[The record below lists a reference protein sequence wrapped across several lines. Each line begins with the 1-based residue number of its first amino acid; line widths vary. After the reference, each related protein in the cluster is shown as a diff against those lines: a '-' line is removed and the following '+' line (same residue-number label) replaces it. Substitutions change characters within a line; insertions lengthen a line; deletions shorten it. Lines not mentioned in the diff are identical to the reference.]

1 MINNSYQYIF
11 FLFLLVLS
19 CDSNKFYNDYAIV
32 SAKKEATLAGIEIL
46 EMGGN
51 AFDAMIA
58 VDLALSVVYPNAGN
72 LGGGGFLVYRDFN
85 GNTGSLD
92 FREKAPLKASKNMY
106 LDQNNSVI
114 PNLSREGSL
123 SIGVPGTPAGLN
135 EVYKKFGSLPLDSI
149 FKPALML
156 AKNGFKLTKKQA
168 SLFNSSKNKILQ
180 LNDQIEL
187 FDHDFHEGF
196 VFKNPQLYNTL
207 KILLENGFKSF
218 YNGELADSA
227 VEYIQSKGGIIST
240 EDMIKYTPI
249 WRDPFIFNYNDL
261 KVITMGLP
269 SSGGIVLSQIL
280 KSLKFLDTDEI
291 TNSEYQYV
299 KSLVELEKLSYADRS
314 YYLGDPDFIKQN
326 FIDSIVSHKYLK
338 KRFSEINFIK
348 PKKSSE
354 IKHGDIKLYESKETT
369 HYSITD
375 SFGNAVSVTTTLNS
389 NFGSKLISP
398 TLGYFYNNEMDD
410 FSIKPGVPNIY
421 GLIGGI
427 NNSIYPEKRM
437 LSSMTPTIIE
447 KNNELFM
454 ILGSPGGPTIITS
467 VLQTI
472 LNVSMFNMSIQN
484 AVNKSRFHH
493 LWLPDKIYY
502 ESNAF
507 SNKVLDSLKNDG
519 YIFNNKPSSIGR
531 VDAILIKNNKIYTAA
546 DPRGDDYAD
555 GK

>member
-19 CDSNKFYNDYAIV
+19 CDKNKFYNDYAIV

-92 FREKAPLKASKNMY
+92 FREKAPLKANKNMY

-218 YNGELADSA
+218 YKGELADNA

-280 KSLKFLDTDEI
+280 KSLKFLDIDEI

-299 KSLVELEKLSYADRS
+299 KSLVELEKLS
-314 YYLGDPDFIKQN
+314 
-326 FIDSIVSHKYLK
+326 
-338 KRFSEINFIK
+338 
-348 PKKSSE
+348 
-354 IKHGDIKLYESKETT
+354 
-369 HYSITD
+369 
-375 SFGNAVSVTTTLNS
+375 
-389 NFGSKLISP
+389 
-398 TLGYFYNNEMDD
+398 
-410 FSIKPGVPNIY
+410 
-421 GLIGGI
+421 
-427 NNSIYPEKRM
+427 
-437 LSSMTPTIIE
+437 
-447 KNNELFM
+447 
-454 ILGSPGGPTIITS
+454 
-467 VLQTI
+467 
-472 LNVSMFNMSIQN
+472 
-484 AVNKSRFHH
+484 
-493 LWLPDKIYY
+493 
-502 ESNAF
+502 
-507 SNKVLDSLKNDG
+507 
-519 YIFNNKPSSIGR
+519 
-531 VDAILIKNNKIYTAA
+531 
-546 DPRGDDYAD
+546 
-555 GK
+555 